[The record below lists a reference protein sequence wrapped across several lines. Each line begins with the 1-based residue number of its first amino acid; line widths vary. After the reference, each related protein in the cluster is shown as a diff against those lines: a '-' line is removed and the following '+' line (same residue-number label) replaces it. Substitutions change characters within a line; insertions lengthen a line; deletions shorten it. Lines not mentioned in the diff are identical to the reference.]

1 MMAILP
7 IGHFLRHIQQQFAIF
22 LIRLAQQATKLV
34 EVACLFAGATPGDVV
49 GRPAL
54 GEVGQL
60 GRLLA
65 VVEELIKWAFERA
78 RQFFQRFNS
87 RNGMAIFNAGNVTT
101 QKTGALLDITL
112 GEFLF
117 FAQSAKTVTDNH
129 ELSIPQVV
137 RGSK

>member
-1 MMAILP
+1 MIAVLP
-7 IGHFLRHIQQQFAIF
+7 IGHFLRHIQQQLAIF
-22 LIRLAQQATKLV
+22 LLRLAQQATKLV
-34 EVACLFAGATPGDVV
+34 EVASLFACAAPGDVV
-49 GRPAL
+49 RRPAL

-60 GRLLA
+60 RGFLA
-65 VVEELIKWAFERA
+65 VVEELIEWAFESA

-87 RNGMAIFNAGNVTT
+87 RNSVAIFDAGNVTT

>member
-1 MMAILP
+1 MIAVLP
-7 IGHFLRHIQQQFAIF
+7 IGHFLRHIQQQLAIF

-34 EVACLFAGATPGDVV
+34 EVACLFAGAAPRDVV
-49 GRPAL
+49 RRPAL
-54 GEVGQL
+54 GEIRQL

-65 VVEELIKWAFERA
+65 VIEELIEWAFESA
-78 RQFFQRFNS
+78 RQFFQRFNGGDS
-87 RNGMAIFNAGNVTT
+87 MAIFNTGNVTT
-101 QKTGALLDITL
+101 QKSGALLDITL

-129 ELSIPQVV
+129 ELSMSQLV